1 MKLRKINAV
10 FSLICTVL
18 LLGHAISLGAWM
30 LSKFSISMPPRA
42 VSRLLVVFFV
52 MHAIL
57 SIILMISTHKGGKE
71 NKGKQYPKQNFA
83 TIIQRLSGVLMIVF
97 TAVHVLGAFGIMRLP
112 YGMHFVFYPLF
123 FTLVLVHIAIST
135 SKAFI
140 TLGIGNARIIKRID
154 IAIRAVC
161 SLTLI
166 ADVIG
171 FYICAV

>member
-1 MKLRKINAV
+1 
-10 FSLICTVL
+10 
-18 LLGHAISLGAWM
+18 
-30 LSKFSISMPPRA
+30 
-42 VSRLLVVFFV
+42 
-52 MHAIL
+52 
-57 SIILMISTHKGGKE
+57 
-71 NKGKQYPKQNFA
+71 
-83 TIIQRLSGVLMIVF
+83 MIVF

-161 SLTLI
+161 LLTLI